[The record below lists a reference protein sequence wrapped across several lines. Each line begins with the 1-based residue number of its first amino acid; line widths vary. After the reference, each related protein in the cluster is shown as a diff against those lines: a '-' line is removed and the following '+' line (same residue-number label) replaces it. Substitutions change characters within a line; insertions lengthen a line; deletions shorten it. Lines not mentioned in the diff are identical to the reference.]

1 MGTFTIQLKRLSD
14 NKKVKRLSMIT
25 PGSTASLFPI
35 PAIGV
40 GGIVFNRQ
48 NQVLLIQRN
57 QPPAMGL
64 WSIPGGKLEAGE
76 SLTEACKREIKEE
89 TGLET
94 DIKNIVAVVERRI
107 ENFHYVIIDYLALLI
122 DEEQTVPFAQSD
134 IADAKWVALESITDY
149 ELVDGLAEIIRRT
162 FRIYKGDCLAG
173 LYDID
178 SKGTD
183 YIPLL

>member
-1 MGTFTIQLKRLSD
+1 MITSD
-14 NKKVKRLSMIT
+14 N
-25 PGSTASLFPI
+25 TASLFPM

-57 QPPAMGL
+57 QPPAIGL

-76 SLTEACKREIKEE
+76 TLTAACKREIKEE

-94 DIKNIVAVVERRI
+94 EIKNIVAVVERRI
-107 ENFHYVIIDYLALLI
+107 ENFHYVIIDYLVSLA
-122 DEEQTVPFAQSD
+122 DEDHATPIAQSD
-134 IADAKWVALESITDY
+134 IADAKWVDLESMADY

-178 SKGTD
+178 SRGTD
-183 YIPLL
+183 FIPLL

>member
-1 MGTFTIQLKRLSD
+1 
-14 NKKVKRLSMIT
+14 MIT
-25 PGSTASLFPI
+25 PDNTVSLFPI

-40 GGIVFNRQ
+40 GGIIFNRQ
-48 NQVLLIQRN
+48 NQVLLIKRN

-122 DEEQTVPFAQSD
+122 DEEQAVPIAQSD
-134 IADAKWVALESITDY
+134 IADAKWVNLENLADY
-149 ELVDGLAEIIRRT
+149 ELVEGLAEIVRRT
-162 FRIYKGDCLAG
+162 FCIYKEDHLAG
-173 LYDID
+173 LYDVD

>member
-1 MGTFTIQLKRLSD
+1 MITSD
-14 NKKVKRLSMIT
+14 N
-25 PGSTASLFPI
+25 TASLFPM

-57 QPPAMGL
+57 QPPAIGL

-76 SLTEACKREIKEE
+76 TLMAACKREIKEE

-94 DIKNIVAVVERRI
+94 EIKNIVAVVERRI
-107 ENFHYVIIDYLALLI
+107 ENFHYVIIDYLVSLA
-122 DEEQTVPFAQSD
+122 DEDHATPIAQSD
-134 IADAKWVALESITDY
+134 IADAKWVDLESMADY

-178 SKGTD
+178 SRGTD
-183 YIPLL
+183 FIPLL